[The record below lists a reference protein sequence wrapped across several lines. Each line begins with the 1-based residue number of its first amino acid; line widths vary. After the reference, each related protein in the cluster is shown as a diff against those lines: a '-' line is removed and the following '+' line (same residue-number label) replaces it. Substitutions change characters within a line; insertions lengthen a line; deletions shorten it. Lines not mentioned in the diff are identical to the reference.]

1 CALAVDRYGRIVAL
15 SPSAEA
21 VLRDGNVLTVERG
34 RLAGAT
40 PEATGR
46 LAHAIAGTAGAIRGE
61 PPRPTTTATLAG
73 RHGSAVR
80 IRAVAVPRD
89 RNDIGFGATTIVAL
103 ETMTGASVLDPAL
116 DPAHAAVLTPA
127 EREIAV
133 ALLAGERPGRI
144 AARRG
149 VSV

>member
-34 RLAGAT
+34 RLTGAT
-40 PEATGR
+40 PEAAGR

-61 PPRPTTTATLAG
+61 PPRPTATATLAG

-103 ETMTGASVLDPAL
+103 ETMPGAGAL